1 MATTSNNG
9 WTVPVSTDLVRN
21 GATAIKTLGDS
32 IDASVGKLT
41 YTSFT
46 PTISGTGSG
55 WSLGTGGAASGSYC
69 QIGKTVF
76 LDAQISL
83 GTGPSAGSG
92 AFAIALPS
100 AVLASGAISEW
111 VSVGSYFDND
121 QNDLYPC
128 VIKISSDKVEFY
140 IQKTVT
146 GTNPKPIVAQAFNDT
161 NKPVVPA
168 SGDVFTCSI
177 TYRAA

>member
-1 MATTSNNG
+1 MATTANNG
-9 WTVPVSTDLVRN
+9 WDVPVSTDLVRN

-46 PTISGTGSG
+46 PSITGTGSG
-55 WSLGTGGAASGSYC
+55 WALGTGSSSTGSYC

-76 LDAQISL
+76 LDAQITL
-83 GTGPSAGSG
+83 GTSPSAGSN
-92 AFAIALPS
+92 AFAIALPVNS
-100 AVLASGAISEW
+100 SSAISEW

-140 IQKTVT
+140 IQNTVT
-146 GTNPKPIVAQAFNDT
+146 GSNPKPIVAKAFNDT